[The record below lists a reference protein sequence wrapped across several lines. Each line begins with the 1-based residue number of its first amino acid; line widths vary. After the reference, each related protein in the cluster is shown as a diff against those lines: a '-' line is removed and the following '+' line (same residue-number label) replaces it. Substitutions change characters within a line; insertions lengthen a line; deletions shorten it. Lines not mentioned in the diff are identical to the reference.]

1 MCEYLSITEK
11 ILTMTRS
18 MLESARTSE
27 WEKVYSQ
34 QQQRQLLL
42 KGLDLSKGLEGQYGN
57 DIASNLKE
65 TLKLN
70 EVLVDLSVLAKAD
83 LEKSIGSV
91 QRGRKANF
99 AYRVLG

>member
-1 MCEYLSITEK
+1 MYDYRSITEK

-27 WEKVYSQ
+27 WEKVQSQ
-34 QQQRQLLL
+34 QQKRQLLL
-42 KGLDLSKGLEGQYGN
+42 KELDLSKGLEGQYGK
-57 DIASNLKE
+57 DVAFNLKE

-70 EVLVDLSVLAKAD
+70 GDIVDMSVHAKAD

-91 QRGRKANF
+91 QRGRKANL

>member
-1 MCEYLSITEK
+1 MREYRSITEK

-42 KGLDLSKGLEGQYGN
+42 KELDLSKGFEGQYEK
-57 DIASNLKE
+57 DAASNLKE

-70 EVLVDLSVLAKAD
+70 EELVDLSVHIKAD

-91 QRGRKANF
+91 QRGRKANL